1 MMDERLQSNTVYQ
14 VLATLP
20 QLVLAELALFL
31 TVSIR
36 EIIKCTTA
44 LHYIQTIWMIT
55 YILLSIL
62 TLFKE

>member
-1 MMDERLQSNTVYQ
+1 MMDEGLQFNTVYQ

-20 QLVLAELALFL
+20 QLVLAKPALFL

-55 YILLSIL
+55 
-62 TLFKE
+62 